1 MNKKIKT
8 FFIGFLLG
16 FSIMSMAN
24 GQSVNDSRD
33 AKEEIRKERMEQYQM
48 QQDKM
53 WKQKDH
59 NRKVGVEEMILKMKM
74 HDRKIYQEHM
84 KKHHSRNLSYDKNF
98 NKKNHKPQMHSDK
111 KRRIIGGIVI
121 FSLGYI
127 VGVDDDHRGKKHH
140 KKEKDFRGDR

>member
-16 FSIMSMAN
+16 FSIMSMVN

-33 AKEEIRKERMEQYQM
+33 AKEEIREQRMEQYQM

-74 HDRKIYQEHM
+74 HDRKMYQEHM
-84 KKHHSRNLSYDKNF
+84 KKHHNQNF
-98 NKKNHKPQMHSDK
+98 YHKKFNNKNHKPQMHSDK

>member
-1 MNKKIKT
+1 MKK
-8 FFIGFLLG
+8 LLILLCLM
-16 FSIMSMAN
+16 FPLMA
-24 GQSVNDSRD
+24 QSVNDSKE
-33 AKEEIRKERMEQYQM
+33 AKEEMRKERMEQYQM

-74 HDRKIYQEHM
+74 HDRKMYQEHM
-84 KKHHSRNLSYDKNF
+84 KKHHSRNLSYHKNF

>member
-1 MNKKIKT
+1 MKK
-8 FFIGFLLG
+8 LLILLCLM
-16 FSIMSMAN
+16 FPLMA
-24 GQSVNDSRD
+24 QSVNDSKE
-33 AKEEIRKERMEQYQM
+33 AKEEMRKERMEQYQM
-48 QQDKM
+48 QQNKM
-53 WKQKDH
+53 WKQQDH
-59 NRKVGVEEMILKMKM
+59 KRKVGVDEMILKMKM
-74 HDRKIYQEHM
+74 HDRKMYQEHM
-84 KKHHSRNLSYDKNF
+84 KKHHSRNLSYHKNF

>member
-1 MNKKIKT
+1 MKK
-8 FFIGFLLG
+8 LLILICLM
-16 FSIMSMAN
+16 FPLMA
-24 GQSVNDSRD
+24 QSVNDSRE
-33 AKEEIRKERMEQYQM
+33 AKEEIREQRMEQYQM

-74 HDRKIYQEHM
+74 HDRKMVNQH
-84 KKHHSRNLSYDKNF
+84 KHHLNKF
-98 NKKNHKPQMHSDK
+98 NNKNHTHQIHSEK

-127 VGVDDDHRGKKHH
+127 VGADDNHRGKRHH
-140 KKEKDFRGDR
+140 NKGKDFKGDR

>member
-1 MNKKIKT
+1 MKK
-8 FFIGFLLG
+8 LLILLCLM
-16 FSIMSMAN
+16 FPLMA
-24 GQSVNDSRD
+24 QSVNDSKE
-33 AKEEIRKERMEQYQM
+33 AKEEMRKERMEQYQM
-48 QQDKM
+48 QQNKM
-53 WKQKDH
+53 WKQQDH
-59 NRKVGVEEMILKMKM
+59 KRKAGVDEMILKMKM

-84 KKHHSRNLSYDKNF
+84 KKHHSRNLSYHKNF